1 MSLRG
6 SKILASKKNN
16 MTKENTKEKISEKY
30 NIEASFKKRCD
41 HKFQWEWETHCGV
54 CSKCG
59 AAIRHSDFDEHLQF
73 FEKGSDGKYD
83 DYFEIP
89 IPEFY
94 LKSFLEIIN

>member
-1 MSLRG
+1 MNG
-6 SKILASKKNN
+6 KNN
-16 MTKENTKEKISEKY
+16 MTKENTKEKISEKL
-30 NIEASFKKRCD
+30 NIEASFKRRCD
-41 HKFQWEWETHCGV
+41 HKFQFEWETRCGV

-73 FEKGSDGKYD
+73 LEKGSDGKYD

-89 IPEFY
+89 IPEYY